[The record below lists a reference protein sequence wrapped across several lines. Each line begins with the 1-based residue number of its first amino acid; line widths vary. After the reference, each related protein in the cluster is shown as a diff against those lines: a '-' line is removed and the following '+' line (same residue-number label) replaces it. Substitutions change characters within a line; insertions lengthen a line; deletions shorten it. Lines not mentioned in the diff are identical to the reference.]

1 VGLPLHLGESDPG
14 CLGLN
19 DSYDLAIEI
28 EQVISAAGNI
38 LQDSLADRDPDV
50 IDQID
55 LLTILDRP
63 TSLSE
68 LGID

>member
-1 VGLPLHLGESDPG
+1 VGLPLHLSEGDPG
-14 CLGLN
+14 WFGLN

-38 LQDSLADRDPDV
+38 LQDGLADRDPNV

>member
-1 VGLPLHLGESDPG
+1 VRLPLHLSESYPG
-14 CLGLN
+14 WLGLN